1 MGCLSQIKMKET
13 PGSPSRWHSEALRG
27 TQRHSEALRGTQRH
41 SEALRGTQSMA
52 LTSPS
57 RIKMK
62 ETPGSPSRK
71 RRSPSLK
78 STDWKALSTV
88 SRSDEE
94 RYLWGGAPW

>member
-13 PGSPSRWHSEALRG
+13 PGSPSRW
-27 TQRHSEALRGTQRH
+27 H

-88 SRSDEE
+88 SRSDED

>member
-13 PGSPSRWHSEALRG
+13 PGSPSRW
-27 TQRHSEALRGTQRH
+27 QSEALRGTQRH